1 MWTLG
6 DTVPHHLCTW
16 VFSMFPRGHGA
27 GVALLTGQ
35 CFGAPSCMFV
45 TPRGSGRGRS
55 SQGFGLRPPSCDH
68 PAHCH
73 RGRTSLRRSCWDV
86 AGAARLPL
94 RQRDIPTM
102 RTPSEPDLRPSGPLT
117 QRPIGSPPVGPAP
130 GQQPPLPH
138 SSDCLGLDIEV
149 DEGPSL
155 WPDLTSSPR
164 LHWVLSLWNVGG
176 LGSLVTMRK
185 MAVTAWQSM
194 LTAHPLTCLWLE
206 SANPPARPHATDP
219 WARLRAG
226 PVPTCRSVRLLLPL
240 PLSSS
245 VICWCKGLS
254 RFPKATG
261 GCLSQLQP
269 CGVTSPDTKSSSGPW
284 HLLKENGDVGG
295 GGMSS
300 SRWMRL

>member
-1 MWTLG
+1 M
-6 DTVPHHLCTW
+6 
-16 VFSMFPRGHGA
+16 
-27 GVALLTGQ
+27 
-35 CFGAPSCMFV
+35 
-45 TPRGSGRGRS
+45 
-55 SQGFGLRPPSCDH
+55 
-68 PAHCH
+68 
-73 RGRTSLRRSCWDV
+73 
-86 AGAARLPL
+86 ARL
-94 RQRDIPTM
+94 
-102 RTPSEPDLRPSGPLT
+102 DL
-117 QRPIGSPPVGPAP
+117 
-130 GQQPPLPH
+130 QPPASLGAQPVERGWAGLPGNDEENG
-138 SSDCLGLDIEV
+138 SD
-149 DEGPSL
+149 S
-155 WPDLTSSPR
+155 
-164 LHWVLSLWNVGG
+164 
-176 LGSLVTMRK
+176 
-185 MAVTAWQSM
+185 MAVNAYGP
-194 LTAHPLTCLWLE
+194 PLTCLWLE